1 MSTPLRA
8 ETMADG
14 AFLEA
19 VDYALEEALAN
30 VLDPNTDAKKARK
43 ITATIT
49 IKPDANRDMGNLSFE
64 VKTALAAP
72 VPVETSIIIDR
83 DRKSGK
89 AVGAELRKGENPAQ
103 HQLMDAVSEFAERI
117 GADDVEISASVN
129 GGKAIPFRAP
139 GAQAN

>member
-1 MSTPLRA
+1 MSTTLRA
-8 ETMADG
+8 ETMAGG

-19 VDYALEEALAN
+19 VDYALEKALAN
-30 VLDPNTDAKKARK
+30 VLDPNTDAKKPRK

-49 IKPDANRDMGNLSFE
+49 IRPDANRDMGNLSFE
-64 VKTALAAP
+64 VKESLAAP

-89 AVGAELRKGENPAQ
+89 AVGAELRKGENPSQ
-103 HQLMDAVSEFAERI
+103 HQLMDAVSDLADKL
-117 GADDVEISASVN
+117 GADGVEASVSVN
-129 GGKAIPFRAP
+129 GGKALPFRAL